1 MSWWGKF
8 VSLAGAIGLAS
19 CTQLPVSG
27 PDSRSISIGATSSV
41 TSDERVALD
50 YVLLDINRN
59 VLEFIASIGPE
70 SFFRTFGSG
79 HGPAPIIR
87 IGAGDVVQISVFES
101 SAGGLFIPAEAG
113 VRPGNFV
120 TLPSQTVDRSGTITV
135 PFAGQI
141 QAAGRS
147 IPDIQKEI
155 ENKLENR
162 AIEPQVMI
170 TLVEQNATEVAVVG
184 DVVNGANK
192 FRIRQGG
199 ERILDVISRAGG
211 TKFPGYELFVTLQRQ
226 NRRATVYFPTL
237 VNSPGENIYVAPGDV
252 VYVYREQQ
260 KFVAVGALGSSN
272 LTTGITGQYAFEQ
285 EKLSLNEAVAKAGGL
300 LDSRANPG
308 QVFLYRME
316 YREALQAM
324 KVNLSKFPKDQK
336 FIPTVYRANFRDP
349 SSFFFAQQFPM
360 RHKDVIYV
368 SNADAVEVVKFMSYV
383 RSITSTVS
391 GVAGDAV
398 LTKDAIR
405 GRHVLDK

>member
-1 MSWWGKF
+1 

-19 CTQLPVSG
+19 CTQLPVNG
-27 PDSRSISIGATSSV
+27 PDHRSISIGAASSM

-70 SFFRTFGSG
+70 SFFRTFGNG

-147 IPDIQKEI
+147 VPDIQREI

-170 TLVEQNATEVAVVG
+170 TLVEQNASEVAVVG

-211 TKFPGYELFVTLQRQ
+211 TKFPGYELFVTLQRG

-237 VNSPGENIYVAPGDV
+237 VNSPGENIYVSPGDV

-316 YREALQAM
+316 YRDTLQAM

-349 SSFFFAQQFPM
+349 SSFFFAQKFPM

-368 SNADAVEVVKFMSYV
+368 SNAEAVEVVKFLSYV

-391 GVAGDAV
+391 GVASDAV

-405 GRHVLDK
+405 GRHILTHE